1 MINGKGVVQG
11 HLLGGC
17 IDVFM
22 MAIGT
27 EIWPA
32 LKEWEDAILFIET
45 SEDKPSPN
53 FIKQTFRNLAAQ
65 GILNVIKGIIVGK
78 PQGEQYY
85 DEYKVAITQVV
96 VNEEHLDNLPVFYN
110 INFGHAKPIGIIP
123 YGIKA
128 QLDCENKSIVLLE
141 CPTV

>member
-1 MINGKGVVQG
+1 
-11 HLLGGC
+11 
-17 IDVFM
+17 M

-45 SEDKPSPN
+45 SEDIPSPE
-53 FIKQTFRNLAAQ
+53 FIKWTFRNLAAQ
-65 GILNVIKGIIVGK
+65 GILNVIKGIVVGK
-78 PQGEQYY
+78 PQGEKYY
-85 DEYKVAITQVV
+85 EEYKAAIMQVV
-96 VNEEHLDNLPVFYN
+96 VNEEHLNNLPIFYN
-110 INFGHAKPIGIIP
+110 ANFGHSKPIGIIP
-123 YGIKA
+123 YGIQV